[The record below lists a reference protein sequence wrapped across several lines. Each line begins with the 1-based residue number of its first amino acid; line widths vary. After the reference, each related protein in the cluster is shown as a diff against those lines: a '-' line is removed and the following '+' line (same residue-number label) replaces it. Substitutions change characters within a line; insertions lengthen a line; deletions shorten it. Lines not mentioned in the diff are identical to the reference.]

1 MEYDFSDKIKE
12 FFSNSSEAA
21 RSGPKS
27 AAQTPAKP
35 EEKKEGSSKNKKD
48 SASSGGSSSITFSE
62 QIISALKNKVKDHN
76 DKHDKKVT
84 LGQLKKIYRRGAGA
98 FSSSHRPGITR
109 GAWAMARVNMF
120 LKMIRGG
127 SVKDSYKKADQDV
140 AEGHDLYY
148 LERDGESFWE
158 FQDIEFDLAKLDL
171 IYAGIEVWD
180 QDQEAED
187 LEFSDAEKKTLNK
200 PFRLPSGSNKKF
212 GVYVKNDK
220 GNTVVVKFGDPNME
234 IKRDDPARRKSY
246 RARHQCDTNVGPK
259 WKANYWSCKF
269 WSSKPVSS
277 LASVE
282 EFLLSDDDGL
292 EWDWDESTF
301 VEQENLFTENPDLQ
315 EVKIFIEEDDL

>member
-1 MEYDFSDKIKE
+1 MEFDFSDKIKE
-12 FFSNSSEAA
+12 FFFNSSLAA

-27 AAQTPAKP
+27 DAQTPAKP
-35 EEKKEGSSKNKKD
+35 EERKSGSSKNKED
-48 SASSGGSSSITFSE
+48 SASSDNSSSITFSD
-62 QIISALKNKVKDHN
+62 QIISALQNKVKDHN
-76 DKHDKKVT
+76 AKYDKKVT
-84 LGQLKKIYRRGAGA
+84 LSQLKKIYRRGAGA
-98 FSSSHRPGITR
+98 FSSSHRTGKTR
-109 GAWAMARVNMF
+109 GQWAMARVNMF
-120 LKMIRGG
+120 LKMVKGG
-127 SVKDSYKKADQDV
+127 SVKDSYKKADQDI
-140 AEGHDLYY
+140 AEGHDLYHV
-148 LERDGESFWE
+148 ERDGEAFWD

-171 IYAGIEVWD
+171 IYAGVEIWD
-180 QDQEAED
+180 QDQDAEE

-220 GNTVVVKFGDPNME
+220 GNVVMVKFGDPNME

-246 RARHQCDTNVGPK
+246 RARHGCDTNLGPK

-292 EWDWDESTF
+292 EWDWNESTF
-301 VEQENLFTENPDLQ
+301 VSQEELFANNPEL
-315 EVKIFIEEDDL
+315 EKVKIFIEEKEL

>member
-1 MEYDFSDKIKE
+1 MEFDFSDKIKE

-27 AAQTPAKP
+27 DAQTPAKP
-35 EEKKEGSSKNKKD
+35 EERKEGSSKNKKD
-48 SASSGGSSSITFSE
+48 SASSGESSSIAFSE
-62 QIISALKNKVKDHN
+62 QITVALKNKVKEHN
-76 DKHDKKVT
+76 EKYDKKVT
-84 LGQLKKIYRRGAGA
+84 LSQLKKIYRRGSGA
-98 FSSSHRPGITR
+98 FSSSHRPGKTR
-109 GAWAMARVNMF
+109 GQWAMARVNMF
-120 LKMIRGG
+120 LKMVRGG

-140 AEGHDLYY
+140 VEGHDLYY
-148 LERDGESFWE
+148 IERDGESFWE

-171 IYAGIEVWD
+171 IYAGIEVWN

-220 GNTVVVKFGDPNME
+220 GNIVVVKFGDPNME
-234 IKRDDPARRKSY
+234 IKRDNPARRKSY
-246 RARHQCDTNVGPK
+246 RARHQCDTNLGPK

-277 LASVE
+277 LASAE

-292 EWDWDESTF
+292 EWDWDDSAF
-301 VEQENLFTENPDLQ
+301 VEQEELFIENEDLRD
-315 EVKIFIEEDDL
+315 VKIFIEEENI